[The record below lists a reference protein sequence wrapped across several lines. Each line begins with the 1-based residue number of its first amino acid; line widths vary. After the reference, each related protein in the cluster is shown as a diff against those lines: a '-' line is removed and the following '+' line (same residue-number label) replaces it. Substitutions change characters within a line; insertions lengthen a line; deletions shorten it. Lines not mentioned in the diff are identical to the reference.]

1 MPVAN
6 VKTELSAVNTQVRLD
21 RLRAQVSDVFNGIRP
36 ILDGLQA
43 EMHDIEA
50 ELRAVLSPQLVR
62 QNQELQDKVTT
73 LKSLVQ
79 QSINDLKGMASM
91 HASEYAAR
99 RAKELTDILGAL

>member
-21 RLRAQVSDVFNGIRP
+21 RLRAQVGDVFNGIRP

-43 EMHDIEA
+43 EMRDIED

-73 LKSLVQ
+73 LRSLVQ
-79 QSINDLKGMASM
+79 EAINDLQGMRAM
-91 HASEYAAR
+91 HASEYAGR
-99 RAKELTDILGAL
+99 RAKELRDALEKL